1 MRKRTWTALVIAS
14 FFIASC
20 SSDPGITG
28 RNGEWIKGKALSLKA
43 TFENVGVSWEL
54 RNDSDKDIAID
65 PIKLVF
71 WGKSKGKQ
79 EASFSAG
86 VGGQSATLK
95 PKESLSLPP
104 MGDTGDLDKVSIYLG
119 RDGAPEREVFTVKWR

>member
-1 MRKRTWTALVIAS
+1 MLGRIFKKQLQESPAVAIAEEHILAAITPLRQMMGNS
-14 FFIASC
+14 GHHNSCHSRHKVMASARW
-20 SSDPGITG
+20 SN
-28 RNGEWIKGKALSLKA
+28 R
-43 TFENVGVSWEL
+43 V
-54 RNDSDKDIAID
+54 
-65 PIKLVF
+65 
-71 WGKSKGKQ
+71 
-79 EASFSAG
+79 ASFSAG